1 MLDAGADLV
10 QLYTG
15 YIYEGPKLVREIC
28 RALIDDAGSKPHAQV
43 PETPDSAPAPQ
54 TAEPVSAASGKGDKA
69 AEKQPDTTE
78 SGKDSASNA

>member
-1 MLDAGADLV
+1 M

-28 RALIDDAGSKPHAQV
+28 RALIDDAGKAHAQV
-43 PETPDSAPAPQ
+43 SETPDAAPVPQAAEPAPA
-54 TAEPVSAASGKGDKA
+54 ASDKGGEA
-69 AEKQPDTTE
+69 AETQPDTTE